1 MKPNAKKQPPRPPS
15 SRGYI
20 VLAFIFTVAAVSAWL
35 AINRDNIR
43 EFSDTYKSRE
53 KAREKIVDTQNLITR
68 LKRQQQSLNYNGL
81 ESQKQMRER
90 LQLHLPGEQV
100 VFFETESPT
109 KGSATQ
115 TKVTTSTQSSE
126 LMQR

>member
-1 MKPNAKKQPPRPPS
+1 MRSNAKQPPPKPPS
-15 SRGYI
+15 SRAYF
-20 VLAFIFTVAAVSAWL
+20 VLAFIFTMAAVGAWL

-53 KAREKIVDTQNLITR
+53 AAREKIVETKNLITR

-90 LQLHLPGEQV
+90 LQMHLPGEQV

-109 KGSATQ
+109 TGSTTTQ
-115 TKVTTSTQSSE
+115 STSTHTQESSE
-126 LMQR
+126 H